1 MKATGISRAT
11 VTWTKREQKRL
22 QEVFELCDAV
32 SAFSCTSLFIAQKCP
47 LVSDV
52 TMSCDCHMVIPN
64 NIASIVVVLVLMHG
78 ERWLA

>member
-1 MKATGISRAT
+1 MP
-11 VTWTKREQKRL
+11 
-22 QEVFELCDAV
+22 FEAAYAYHKGVNFYFVLKYAILLRDTV
-32 SAFSCTSLFIAQKCP
+32 SAFSCTNSFIAQKGF

-64 NIASIVVVLVLMHG
+64 DVASIVVALVPMYG